1 MKWIGA
7 VLSVLLVVGFF
18 GFSGSL
24 TGPMKSADVGH
35 NGLLAKLIPAQ
46 EKEREETDSHGR
58 QLLRRIQEI
67 LDGWLKSLNEKI
79 ENEDVTRLE
88 VRFYEMLRSIVE
100 WAKEKVDARLD
111 SDEKGQD
118 RKQKGLFR
126 DTRLQAPKFPVKA

>member
-7 VLSVLLVVGFF
+7 ALSVLLVVGFLGLS
-18 GFSGSL
+18 GFL
-24 TGPMKSADVGH
+24 TGPMKSPELESK
-35 NGLLAKLIPAQ
+35 GLSARLVPAQ
-46 EKEREETDSHGR
+46 EKEETDTHGR
-58 QLLRRIQEI
+58 QLLKRVQEV

-100 WAKEKVDARLD
+100 WAKEKVDARLE

-126 DTRLQAPKFPVKA
+126 DTRLQAPKFTART